1 MAEEVS
7 PLYEM
12 RESAVNGDWPLV
24 TSNSFFNAGV
34 FASSV
39 CTDAMLGIRLNFF
52 SCANGKGP

>member
-24 TSNSFFNAGV
+24 TSNSF
-34 FASSV
+34 S
-39 CTDAMLGIRLNFF
+39 MLGYSQVRYVPTPC
-52 SCANGKGP
+52 SGSD